1 MEPLVLFVAVAVA
14 LGLVYAVARPIRER
28 RRVKALA
35 EWADMNG
42 WEPGETETDAALPNR
57 WPGGP
62 FLQGRPQPATDV
74 LYGTVSGYR
83 IISFTHTYRT
93 GKQDARVSRLKRAH
107 VVILDEE
114 PAEPRLELTPE
125 LFKDK
130 VQKLFGGQDVQ
141 LGNPAFDDAWRVRA
155 SDDVFARR
163 VLDPRFMSILML
175 PDYQGTN
182 IRVDGP
188 AVMLWSNGPSRAD
201 NLAHK
206 SNKLVEVARLTVP
219 LEKGQPV
226 FEQGGDIDL
235 PGMGF
240 ERI

>member
-1 MEPLVLFVAVAVA
+1 MEPFVLFLAVAVL
-14 LGLVYAVARPIRER
+14 LGLAVLITRPMRDR
-28 RRVKALA
+28 RRAKDVV

-42 WEPGETETDAALPNR
+42 WEIPEEATNSELPRR

-62 FLQGRPQPATDV
+62 FLQGRPEPATDV
-74 LYGTVSGYR
+74 MYGEVSGYR
-83 IISFTHTYRT
+83 MISFTHTWRT
-93 GKQDARVSRLKRAH
+93 GKEDARFSRKKYAH
-107 VVILDEE
+107 VIALDEDA
-114 PAEPRLELTPE
+114 AEPRLELTPE

-130 VQKLFGGQDVQ
+130 IQKLFGGQDVQ

-163 VLDPRFMSILML
+163 VLDPRFMSMLML
-175 PDYQGTN
+175 PDYQRTN

-188 AVMLWSNGPSRAD
+188 AVMLWLPGKASAE
-201 NLAHK
+201 NL
-206 SNKLVEVARLTVP
+206 STMTGKLVEVSRLTVP

-226 FEQGGDIDL
+226 FETGGDIDL

-240 ERI
+240 EKI